1 MNFKKFQPVLEVLIL
16 SSVVYLIHKLVFFL
30 NNDNPKLQGFNFSIE
45 TIYEFFF
52 ICSVIIVFI
61 LIIVKEK
68 NIDNV
73 GYTFLLVTCVKM
85 AVSYAVLS
93 PILQSRNTNVS
104 IEKLNFFL
112 VFALFLTIETIV
124 TARILNNKQ

>member
-1 MNFKKFQPVLEVLIL
+1 MNLKKFQPILEVLIL

-112 VFALFLTIETIV
+112 IFALFLTIETIV

>member
-1 MNFKKFQPVLEVLIL
+1 MNLKKFQPILEVLIL

-30 NNDNPKLQGFNFSIE
+30 NDDNPKLQGFNFSIE

-52 ICSVIIVFI
+52 TCSVIIVFI
-61 LIIVKEK
+61 LILVKEK

-73 GYTFLLVTCVKM
+73 GYSFLLVTCVKM

-93 PILQSRNTNVS
+93 PILHSKNLNLN

-124 TARILNNKQ
+124 TARILNNNQ

>member
-1 MNFKKFQPVLEVLIL
+1 MNFKKFQPILEVFLL
-16 SSVVYLIHKLVFFL
+16 STLVYLIHKLVFFL
-30 NNDNPKLQGFNFSIE
+30 NDDNPKLQGFNFSIE

-52 ICSVIIVFI
+52 ICSVIIIFI
-61 LIIVKEK
+61 LIKVKEK

-73 GYTFLLVTCVKM
+73 GYTFLLVTCIKM
-85 AVSYAVLS
+85 AVSYAILS
-93 PILQSRNTNVS
+93 PILHSGNPNVR

-112 VFALFLTIETIV
+112 IFALFLTIETIV

>member
-1 MNFKKFQPVLEVLIL
+1 MNFKKFQPILEVFFL
-16 SSVVYLIHKLVFFL
+16 SSFVYLIHKLVFFL
-30 NNDNPKLQGFNFSIE
+30 NDDNPKLQGFNFPIE

-61 LIIVKEK
+61 LIKVKEK

-73 GYTFLLVTCVKM
+73 GYTFLLVTCLKM

-93 PILQSRNTNVS
+93 PILHSGIPNVR

-112 VFALFLTIETIV
+112 IFALFLTIETIV
-124 TARILNNKQ
+124 TARILNNKK